1 MEIKKRYLSKCKT
14 SFIIVVFVAILAFSI
29 QGLCAQDQ
37 DPNSG
42 FPIIRIATWNVK
54 DCSAI
59 NQKTKETFLLHSFIA
74 EAIKRARIDIIAIQE
89 IQTEGHKG
97 ADIAFLQKA
106 LLDID
111 WPMPNVAWVRSPQND
126 DLAIFSRFPIEESR
140 TILEPSGQPWP
151 RPVLETCI
159 DLVDMRLYL
168 YNAHFKA
175 YDDQKSLSARIA
187 QAQALASHLR
197 QRFGQSIRE
206 AAIILAGDFNT
217 ISPYDMQSKTGT
229 IELLRL
235 RDNEDPTDDF
245 LSLNL
250 EWLYFKPTYK
260 SKSYASITDHIIV
273 SPLLAA
279 KADKNSIEI
288 IDPPPTDKGFS
299 LSDHKILVFNL
310 DPSRLCLWQ

>member
-1 MEIKKRYLSKCKT
+1 MEMKIRYPSKCKP

-29 QGLCAQDQ
+29 EGLCAQDQ
-37 DPNSG
+37 GPNSG
-42 FPIIRIATWNVK
+42 FSIIRIATWNVK
-54 DCSAI
+54 DCSTI
-59 NQKTKETFLLHSFIA
+59 NQKTKETFLLHPFIA
-74 EAIKRARIDIIAIQE
+74 EAIKGARIDIIAIQE
-89 IQTEGHKG
+89 IQTEGRKG
-97 ADIAFLQKA
+97 ADISFLQDA
-106 LLDID
+106 LQDIG
-111 WPMPNVAWVRSPQND
+111 WPMPNVAWARSPQND
-126 DLAIFSRFPIEESR
+126 DLAIFSRFPIAESR

-168 YNAHFKA
+168 YTAHFKA
-175 YDDQKSLSARIA
+175 YDDQKSLSVRIA

-229 IELLRL
+229 IEILRL